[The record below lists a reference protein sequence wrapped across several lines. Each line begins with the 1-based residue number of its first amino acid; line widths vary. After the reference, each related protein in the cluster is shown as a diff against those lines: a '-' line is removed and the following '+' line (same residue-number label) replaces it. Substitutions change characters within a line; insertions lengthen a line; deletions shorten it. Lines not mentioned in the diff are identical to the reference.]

1 MKTRNLVATL
11 AAALTAA
18 SGVAH
23 GAEVLRTEHAT
34 LDVSGRLQLLA
45 FAQKLDDG
53 ARNDERLYLF
63 LKQARLNLSGT
74 VHDWRYRMQLA
85 FGGEDEIKAPTPG
98 ISLGL
103 LDMYVD
109 IPVPLAKSYVR
120 VGQFKVPYGRERLM
134 DPGMLSFADRSIQN
148 LAFRVGRAVGATFH
162 TQAGPLVGGFGI
174 FTGGGRD
181 IPERYLPQTLGTPLF
196 VLRAGYDSGL
206 GEDVF
211 AQRTTGDI
219 FAQRTTDGTVDT
231 LQGAFFVNAFYVK
244 DSLVGHSTV
253 FNTKPAEKSLLIN
266 GNWNPYLAQAPF
278 NLGRLWQVGA
288 DAVVRAPMGPGVI
301 SGEVEGNFGVY
312 QNDYGDLRIAGG
324 RAQVGYQWQPVEVAL
339 RYAFVRPDENFAVG
353 GVPITGTRSFKE
365 FAPSLT
371 YHFPRVNAKIIM
383 DLPIQLGAPVIFE
396 EGVGSYVLTEQ
407 PDQTSLLKRN
417 APISRQTV
425 VAGRMLVQASF

>member
-11 AAALTAA
+11 AAALTTA

-34 LDVSGRLQLLA
+34 LNVSGRLQLLA

-63 LKQARLNLSGT
+63 LKQGRLGVDGN
-74 VHDWRYRMQLA
+74 VDAWRYKMLLA

-120 VGQFKVPYGRERLM
+120 VGQFKVPYGRERLT
-134 DPGMLSFADRSIQN
+134 DSGMLGFADRSIQN
-148 LAFRVGRAVGATFH
+148 LAFRVGRDVGATFH
-162 TQAGPLVGGFGI
+162 TQAGPLVAGVGI

-211 AQRTTGDI
+211 ATRAPD
-219 FAQRTTDGTVDT
+219 ATVDT
-231 LQGAFFVNAFYVK
+231 LQAAFFVNGFYVK

-253 FNTKPAEKSLLIN
+253 FNTKPAEKTLLIN
-266 GNWNPYLAQAPF
+266 GNWNPYVAQAPF
-278 NLGRLWQVGA
+278 NLGKLWQLGA
-288 DAVVRAPMGPGVI
+288 DAAVRAPVGPGVL

-312 QNDYGDLRIAGG
+312 QNDYGDIRVAGG
-324 RAQVGYQWQPVEVAL
+324 RAQVAYQWKPVELAL

-353 GVPITGTRSFKE
+353 EARVTGRRSFKE
-365 FAPSLT
+365 IAPSLT
-371 YHFPRVNAKIIM
+371 YTFPGFDAKIVM
-383 DLPIQLGAPVIFE
+383 DLPIQLDVPVIFE

-407 PDQTSLLKRN
+407 PDQTSLLKRG
-417 APISRQTV
+417 APITRQTV